1 MTYHKYLI
9 IASACLLLAAC
20 KQTTTSPI
28 RLSQLGYRPMQEKTA
43 TIVLDEP
50 ITACILN
57 ADGDTVWTAQTD
69 VRLTNPVSGKACRMI
84 DFSSLNQPGT

>member
-28 RLSQLGYRPMQEKTA
+28 RLNQVGYRPMQEKTA

-50 ITACILN
+50 ITACIIN

-69 VRLTNPVSGKACRMI
+69 VKLTNPV
-84 DFSSLNQPGT
+84 